1 MTNRFPYWVVAL
13 AAGILLI
20 SGSARAGQLEAGP
33 IDLLNEV
40 VIEDVAIAALAP
52 DDAIPEIYDR
62 TCHAC
67 LDLDLRDAGVD
78 LNTTERLARKYPPR
92 DFELAALGSWR
103 WDPYPPQPYVTSRMR
118 SSVRA
123 PGAPCR

>member
-1 MTNRFPYWVVAL
+1 MNGFPCWAAVL
-13 AAGILLI
+13 ATGLLLV
-20 SGSARAGQLEAGP
+20 SGSARGGQLETGP
-33 IDLLNEV
+33 IDLLNEA

-67 LDLDLRDAGVD
+67 LDLDLPDPDGE
-78 LNTTERLARKYPPR
+78 LSTTERMARRHPPR
-92 DFELAALGSWR
+92 DFTVAGLGTWR
-103 WDPYPPQPYVTSRMR
+103 WDPYPTQPYVTSRMR

-123 PGAPCR
+123 PGAPCQ